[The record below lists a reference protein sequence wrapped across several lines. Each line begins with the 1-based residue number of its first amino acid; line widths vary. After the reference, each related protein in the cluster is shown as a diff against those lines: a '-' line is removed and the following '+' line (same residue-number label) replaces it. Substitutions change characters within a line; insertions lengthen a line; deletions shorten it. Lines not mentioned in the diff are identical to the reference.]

1 MFTSLARG
9 ATPVNT
15 CQLTQLTIRGQR
27 RGDGRADDAGPQG
40 MSASVRPQMEILASL
55 ARRTLDEREIGGERK
70 MTGGAYGTDLC
81 SASGA
86 ALLAVDSS

>member
-1 MFTSLARG
+1 
-9 ATPVNT
+9 
-15 CQLTQLTIRGQR
+15 
-27 RGDGRADDAGPQG
+27 